1 MYVIQANINILQD
14 CGYHNHTYLMYKSF
28 QVLNNEKETVTIALI
43 GILPNNEVCKV
54 IYNKIKK
61 QILRPHFFSDTG
73 LPHLGCLWVLKIRD
87 QRKLLTIRNWR
98 RLIRSLLK

>member
-43 GILPNNEVCKV
+43 GILPNN
-54 IYNKIKK
+54 
-61 QILRPHFFSDTG
+61 
-73 LPHLGCLWVLKIRD
+73 
-87 QRKLLTIRNWR
+87 
-98 RLIRSLLK
+98 